1 MFRETKGPAKL
12 QVEKQVQC
20 SKGLYGDRGRESWPH
35 QVVVVVRGTDT
46 NAQAT

>member
-20 SKGLYGDRGRESWPH
+20 SKRLDGDRGRESWPH
-35 QVVVVVRGTDT
+35 QVGGGGTDT